1 MPPLPAIDDA
11 AITRAAPSDVPI
23 ATGTHPGQRADG
35 RKPQSLPPP
44 GEMTQ
49 HAEEDLR
56 AATLRA
62 ARRADTRK
70 KHSTANKPITA
81 RQKMRAVRATIGS
94 ERDNRD
100 EKREIRMPSKSARGR
115 VLGLTKL
122 LEMQSKSAGW
132 GVS

>member
-49 HAEEDLR
+49 HAEEDM
-56 AATLRA
+56 RA

-81 RQKMRAVRATIGS
+81 RQKMSAVRATIGS

-100 EKREIRMPSKSARGR
+100 EKRGIRIPSKSARGR
-115 VLGLTKL
+115 VPGLTKL

-132 GVS
+132 SVS